1 MTNKNQLNL
10 NELLEIINQ
19 RVSEKDESSYS
30 YKIVKEGLEKAARKV
45 GEEAVE
51 VVIASF
57 VNEKKR
63 DQKSREELV
72 GEICDLFYHT
82 LLLMK
87 TQDVKLE
94 EIFEEFKQR
103 NDKHR

>member
-10 NELLEIINQ
+10 NELLEIIDK
-19 RVSEKDESSYS
+19 RVSAKDESSYS
-30 YKIVKEGLEKAARKV
+30 YKIVKEGIEKAARKV

-57 VNEKKR
+57 VNEKKQ
-63 DQKSREELV
+63 DEKSHAELV

-87 TQDVKLE
+87 TQDIKLE
-94 EIFEEFKQR
+94 EVFEEFKKR

>member
-1 MTNKNQLNL
+1 MTNSNQLNL
-10 NELLEIINQ
+10 NDLLQIIDQ
-19 RVSEKDESSYS
+19 RVNEKDESSYS
-30 YKIVKEGLEKAARKV
+30 YKIVKEGIEKAARKV

-51 VVIASF
+51 VVIAAF

-63 DQKSREELV
+63 DKKSREELV
-72 GEICDLFYHT
+72 GELCDLFFHS

-87 TQDVKLE
+87 TQDIKLE
-94 EIFEEFKQR
+94 EIFAEFKKR

>member
-10 NELLEIINQ
+10 SELLEIINQ

-63 DQKSREELV
+63 DQKSRDELV
-72 GEICDLFYHT
+72 GELCDLFYHT

-94 EIFEEFKQR
+94 EIYETFKKR